1 MRNLISEYRQ
11 SKGLAQF
18 HLVELV
24 GFAQRDVSMFK
35 KGTER
40 KFPRISSSH
49 NARYK
54 NGDILGDILF
64 DSIW

>member
-1 MRNLISEYRQ
+1 MRNLIREYRQ

-24 GFAQRDVSMFK
+24 GLAQRDVSMLK

-40 KFPRISSSH
+40 KFPI
-49 NARYK
+49 
-54 NGDILGDILF
+54 
-64 DSIW
+64 

>member
-1 MRNLISEYRQ
+1 MRNLIREYRQ

-24 GFAQRDVSMFK
+24 GLAQRDVSMLK
-35 KGTER
+35 KRTER
-40 KFPRISSSH
+40 KFPRIASSH

-54 NGDILGDILF
+54 KGDILF
-64 DSIW
+64 DSILQVN